1 MHQLEVPLVACK
13 TIVYSTASMT
23 GPMKYIMYL
32 MPIMFLGF
40 FNNYS
45 AALSFYYFTSTCI
58 TIVQNF
64 VIRKF
69 FIDEDK
75 LHRKL
80 QENKKKKVKV
90 KKSGFQKRLEDM
102 AKKRGMD
109 PNQKPQ
115 QKVKS
120 ILHI

>member
-1 MHQLEVPLVACK
+1 
-13 TIVYSTASMT
+13 
-23 GPMKYIMYL
+23 MKYVMYL

-45 AALSFYYFTSTCI
+45 AALSFYYFLSTCI
-58 TIVQNF
+58 TIIQNF

-75 LHRKL
+75 LHKQL

-90 KKSGFQKRLEDM
+90 KKSGLQKRLEEM
-102 AKKRGMD
+102 AKKRGVD
-109 PNQKPQ
+109 PYKKPSP
-115 QKVKS
+115 KKRK
-120 ILHI
+120 